1 MAALLIGKVE
11 DSGGTAAR
19 SSNGARLEVIAGY
32 RRGQGQFHMR
42 MHIYGTR
49 KDVFPL
55 RANDGIV
62 LRRSKDAGRAQRGYP
77 FVFDQDIAHVVI
89 GCRYNMPVCD
99 KRSHMYLLAL
109 SLRTYRNHYQV

>member
-11 DSGGTAAR
+11 DSSGTAAG

-49 KDVFPL
+49 EDVFPL
-55 RANDGIV
+55 CINDGIV
-62 LRRSKDAGRAQRGYP
+62 LRRSKDAGRAQRCNL
-77 FVFDQDIAHVVI
+77 FALDKNIALI
-89 GCRYNMPVCD
+89 IIDCRYNMPVAD
-99 KRSHMYLLAL
+99 KCAHKNPLIFSR
-109 SLRTYRNHYQV
+109 